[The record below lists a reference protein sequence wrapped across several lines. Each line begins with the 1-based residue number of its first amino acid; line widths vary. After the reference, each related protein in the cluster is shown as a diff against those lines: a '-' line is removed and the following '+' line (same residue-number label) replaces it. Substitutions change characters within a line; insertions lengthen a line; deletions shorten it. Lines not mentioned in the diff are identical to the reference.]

1 MSASVSVILPVYNRR
16 NVIEECLRSVLAQSY
31 ADFEVL
37 VIDDGSTD
45 QTPEV
50 CRRLAAEDPRIRLI
64 TGHHTGVSAARN
76 QGLETASG
84 EYLFFL
90 DSDDCIH
97 PLLLEELVCGLKATG
112 AAIAGTGLVLIRDSN
127 WGHTIPRHLADRT
140 PGTYTHHSNTE
151 ALRSFF
157 TTTSPLNLIG
167 GVMLRR
173 DLVGDTRFR
182 QDLHIGEDFYFI
194 YENLLKGADAV
205 FLEKNRYYCRLHS
218 ANSSRDRSYA
228 GFYSRFHRR
237 VLVWQQEEALGRP
250 QHAAL
255 QKRDAFGIYL
265 SALPHITAKPE
276 RRQMRHLLRQHRR
289 AMLPHLSAAGKVRFL
304 LSVYIPPMYRIL
316 SFLEEKLRKI
326 RK

>member
-1 MSASVSVILPVYNRR
+1 MSASVSVILPVYNRQ

-45 QTPEV
+45 QTSDI
-50 CRRLAAEDPRIRLI
+50 CRRLAAEDSRIHLI
-64 TGHHTGVSAARN
+64 TGHHAGVSAARN
-76 QGLETASG
+76 LGLETASG

-90 DSDDCIH
+90 DSDDIIH
-97 PLLLEELVCGLKATG
+97 PLLLEELVSGLKPTG
-112 AAIAGTGLVLIRDSN
+112 AAIAGTGLVLIRGSN
-127 WGHTIPRHLADRT
+127 WAHAIPRHLADMT
-140 PGTYTHHSNTE
+140 PGAYTRHSNAE
-151 ALRSFF
+151 ALHNFF

-167 GVMLRR
+167 GVMLRK
-173 DLVGDTRFR
+173 DLAGDTRFR
-182 QDLHIGEDFYFI
+182 QDLHIGEDFFFI
-194 YENLLKGADAV
+194 YENLLKGANAV
-205 FLEKNRYYCRLHS
+205 YLEKNRYYCRLHS
-218 ANSSRDRSYA
+218 TNSSRDQSYA

-250 QHAAL
+250 QHAAI

-265 SALPHITAKPE
+265 RALPHITAEPE
-276 RRQMRHLLRQHRR
+276 RRQMRSLLRTHRR

-304 LSVYIPPMYRIL
+304 LSVYTPPLYRVM